1 VTDDDDPSDARLLQ
15 KTTQE
20 VFAELFPSTRVREL
34 MATDSGW
41 DRQTWKRLTGELG
54 IAGLMIDEDLG
65 GSGLSARELGLV
77 FEEAGRCLGAAP
89 LFAVAGLAIPLL
101 ISVGD
106 DDAREA
112 LLPKLCDGS
121 LIATVMYADGDGR
134 WGPSHVDVQVQAGRL
149 HGGGGFVVDAGCA
162 DLIFIPVR
170 EAEGLAVYAV
180 ERDAAGVDVVA
191 LVPLDQTRKQAR
203 VTLTGAR
210 GVRLG
215 DGADAVQRGFD
226 TSCALLACELTGV
239 AARCLE
245 MTTDYARDRVQFGR
259 RIGSFQAVK
268 QKLAEA
274 LIQVESARSAATA
287 AASAAADRGTD
298 LWWTA
303 SLAKA
308 YCSEAAM
315 HVAEETIQLHGGIGF
330 TWEHD
335 AHLFFKRA
343 RTGEE
348 MLGSAREHYD
358 RVGTHLSVI

>member
-1 VTDDDDPSDARLLQ
+1 VSHDDDPNDARLLQ

-106 DDAREA
+106 DDARKA

-149 HGGGGFVVDAGCA
+149 HGAGGFVVDAGCA

-180 ERDAAGVDVVA
+180 ERNAAGVDVVA

-215 DGADAVQRGFD
+215 DGADAVQRAFD

-287 AASAAADRGTD
+287 AVSAAADRGAD